1 MKQKIFFCVLILK
14 VDSEQKEVNEITG
27 AGDELLLFNSWTDC
41 KLETIV
47 KRNR

>member
-1 MKQKIFFCVLILK
+1 
-14 VDSEQKEVNEITG
+14 VDSEYKEVKEITG
-27 AGDELLLFNSWTDC
+27 AGDELLLFSSWIDC

>member
-1 MKQKIFFCVLILK
+1 
-14 VDSEQKEVNEITG
+14 VDSEHKEVKDVTG
-27 AGDELLLFNSWTDC
+27 VGDELLLFSFWIDC

>member
-1 MKQKIFFCVLILK
+1 
-14 VDSEQKEVNEITG
+14 VDSEHKEVNESIG
-27 AGDELLLFNSWTDC
+27 AGDELPLFSSWIDC